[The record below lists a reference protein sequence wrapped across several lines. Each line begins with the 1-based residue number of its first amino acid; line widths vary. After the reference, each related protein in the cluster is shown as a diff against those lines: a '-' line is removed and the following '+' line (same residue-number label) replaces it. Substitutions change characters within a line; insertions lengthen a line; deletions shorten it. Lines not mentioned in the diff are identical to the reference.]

1 MTVITERKMRV
12 TVLGAGIIGATSA
25 FRLKQK
31 FPECEMRL
39 VAGELSPHTT
49 SDIAAGY
56 WEPHLDPDTDPA
68 LVTSWSGQTYSMLA
82 DLASGRTVDSLG
94 SLGPEMRKTVRRVH
108 GTTVDSEE
116 LGRPA
121 WAGEVAQYRDL
132 SARDIEILGLASPL
146 PGKQIFAASFL
157 SFTWETGKA
166 LPLFYWWLEQHGVII
181 TQRKVSSIAELQAD
195 IIINCTG
202 LGSRDLLG
210 DERMFP
216 VSGHVCR
223 VRAGWVG
230 DVMADNREQTW
241 AYVIPNTE
249 TTVLGSVDIQGNWDT
264 RPGRE
269 DREKI
274 LERCDKLFPGIKVR
288 RLSPTPLNIILLQ
301 HCPVVSE
308 KVGLRPCRKGGVRCE
323 LEVIQDKKVIN

>member
-1 MTVITERKMRV
+1 MSRRPVTLITDWKMRV

-25 FRLKQK
+25 FRLKLA
-31 FPECEMRL
+31 FPECSLRVL
-39 VAGELSPHTT
+39 AGELSPDTT

-56 WEPHLDPDTDPA
+56 WEPHLDPDTDPV

-82 DLASGRTVDSLG
+82 DLANGRTVDSLG

-121 WAGEVAQYRDL
+121 WAGEVGQYRDL
-132 SARDIEILGLASPL
+132 STRDIEVLGAAPL
-146 PGKQIFAASFL
+146 PGEQIFAASFL
-157 SFTWETGKA
+157 SFTWETSKA
-166 LPLFYWWLEQHGVII
+166 LPLFYSWLEEHGVTI
-181 TQRKVSSIAELQAD
+181 TQRKVNSIAEIQAD
-195 IIINCTG
+195 IVINCTG

-230 DVMADNREQTW
+230 DVMADNRDQTW

-249 TTVLGSVDIQGNWDT
+249 TVVLGSVDIHGNWDT
-264 RPGRE
+264 QPGRE
-269 DREKI
+269 DRENI
-274 LERCDKLFPGIKVR
+274 LERCDKLYPGIKVF
-288 RLSPTPLNIILLQ
+288 Q
-301 HCPVVSE
+301 H
-308 KVGLRPCRKGGVRCE
+308 
-323 LEVIQDKKVIN
+323 